1 MPSNQ
6 GPLAKG
12 LGMLRSPTATP
23 RPRAARAGVAPSN
36 SSGHG
41 TRAAGALSAA
51 DGLRDRPQL
60 RLRAEVVVVVEP
72 DKLPSPKEVGSSSS
86 HPPSPRRPAHARR
99 LSLAQR
105 ELALS
110 LAQREICAA
119 TRPGKNVE
127 KLFLFHITLI
137 VRMRRLF

>member
-1 MPSNQ
+1 MPSKQ

-12 LGMLRSPTATP
+12 LGMLR
-23 RPRAARAGVAPSN
+23 RLAPPPPAPPAPVRRSTTN
-36 SSGHG
+36 TIH
-41 TRAAGALSAA
+41 RDAGALSAT

-86 HPPSPRRPAHARR
+86 HPPSPQRPAHARR

-119 TRPGKNVE
+119 TRPGNPSK
-127 KLFLFHITLI
+127 KLFS
-137 VRMRRLF
+137 

>member
-1 MPSNQ
+1 MPSKQ

-12 LGMLRSPTATP
+12 LGMLR
-23 RPRAARAGVAPSN
+23 RLAPPPPAPPAPVRRSTTN
-36 SSGHG
+36 TIH
-41 TRAAGALSAA
+41 RDAGALSAT

-72 DKLPSPKEVGSSSS
+72 DKLPSPKEVQVGSSSS

-119 TRPGKNVE
+119 TRPGNP
-127 KLFLFHITLI
+127 
-137 VRMRRLF
+137 

>member
-1 MPSNQ
+1 MTQ
-6 GPLAKG
+6 GTVLLIKIRPQG
-12 LGMLRSPTATP
+12 LPGAGNGESATDRPRSPPRCPERGPAGPRTADP
-23 RPRAARAGVAPSN
+23 AAAPVVASN
-36 SSGHG
+36 SH
-41 TRAAGALSAA
+41 RDAGALSAT

-119 TRPGKNVE
+119 TRTGN
-127 KLFLFHITLI
+127 L
-137 VRMRRLF
+137 

>member
-1 MPSNQ
+1 MERSVPALLGLGRVS
-6 GPLAKG
+6 G
-12 LGMLRSPTATP
+12 LGMGMGMEMTIFFFIRLRCPKNFFSARLPGLGILP
-23 RPRAARAGVAPSN
+23 RY
-36 SSGHG
+36 
-41 TRAAGALSAA
+41 
-51 DGLRDRPQL
+51 GLRDRPQL

-72 DKLPSPKEVGSSSS
+72 DKLPSPKEVQVGSSSS

-119 TRPGKNVE
+119 TRPGNN
-127 KLFLFHITLI
+127 
-137 VRMRRLF
+137 

>member
-12 LGMLRSPTATP
+12 LGMLR
-23 RPRAARAGVAPSN
+23 RLAPPPPAPPAPVRRSTTN
-36 SSGHG
+36 TTIH
-41 TRAAGALSAA
+41 RDAGALSAT

-72 DKLPSPKEVGSSSS
+72 DKLPSPRKEVGSS
-86 HPPSPRRPAHARR
+86 PAVTPAARAHARR

-119 TRPGKNVE
+119 TRPGNPVKN
-127 KLFLFHITLI
+127 L
-137 VRMRRLF
+137 